1 MVKQRDYEGS
11 NRSGNNSAPRG
22 NASESNSNHARLQAE
37 HNAKDEFVKRQQ
49 EMTAKY
55 AGTEPRLQPKDMM
68 MNANMTNNG
77 EHAKEFGRELT
88 RGLDKTAFPV
98 K

>member
-11 NRSGNNSAPRG
+11 NRDGNNSAPRG
-22 NASESNSNHARLQAE
+22 NASESNANHSRLLAE

-49 EMTAKY
+49 EMTAKM
-55 AGTEPRLQPKDMM
+55 AGRDPRLEPKDML
-68 MNANMTNNG
+68 MNATMVNNG